1 MHKVYILMEK
11 EILSMN
17 KLELVSA
24 IAEQANLTKKDAEA
38 ALKAFVDSVE
48 GSLKKGEKV
57 QLVGF
62 GTFEVRERAARVGR
76 NPQTGAEMKID
87 AAKVLTFKAGKAL
100 KELINK

>member
-1 MHKVYILMEK
+1 
-11 EILSMN
+11 MN
-17 KLELVSA
+17 KQELVSA

-48 GSLKKGEKV
+48 ASLKKGEKV

-76 NPQTGAEMKID
+76 NPRTNEEMQIA
-87 AAKVLTFKAGKAL
+87 AAKVPTFKAGKAL
-100 KELINK
+100 KDLINK